1 MVNVVSIE
9 THTAQAATCMIANA
23 TALTQLPP
31 HALENAVATA
41 GTSDRIKTTMAV
53 RRNVRRGFAAL
64 LAIAPNTSTAPVVR
78 MAVSRIGNAHPRGVN
93 FGSGRSSVTATT
105 RTTSTAPTEH
115 TIARGPTQPILD
127 ISISDR
133 DSGRSLI

>member
-1 MVNVVSIE
+1 MVSVVSIE

-41 GTSDRIKTTMAV
+41 GTSDRINTTMAV
-53 RRNVRRGFAAL
+53 RRNVRMGFAAL

-78 MAVSRIGNAHPRGVN
+78 MAVSRIGNARPSGVN
-93 FGSGRSSVTATT
+93 FGVGPKQSYGSNSDDQHGTDRAHDSQ
-105 RTTSTAPTEH
+105 RTNPADPGH
-115 TIARGPTQPILD
+115 IDL
-127 ISISDR
+127 
-133 DSGRSLI
+133 